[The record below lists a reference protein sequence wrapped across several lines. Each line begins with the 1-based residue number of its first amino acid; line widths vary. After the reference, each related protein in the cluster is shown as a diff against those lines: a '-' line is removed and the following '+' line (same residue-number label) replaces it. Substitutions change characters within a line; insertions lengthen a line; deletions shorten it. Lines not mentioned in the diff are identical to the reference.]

1 MKHEKIAFDRCTIL
15 PLWLLLSLL
24 MFPSVLFA
32 SAGSVVFV
40 LGKVEVVSPAGT
52 NLDLKKG
59 MKVNSGDKIIAH
71 KRGQVMIKMTDNSK
85 ITIRP
90 NSTLIVQGYKY
101 NKKPKDDKA
110 HYEILAG
117 TFRSITGAIGKTNK
131 KAFKLKM
138 PVGTM
143 GIRGTDFVARYG
155 KEGFYVDVNN
165 GGVSIRNGNGS
176 IDVNPGD
183 FGHIGRDGSAPV
195 FTDKLPEGMTIIAKD
210 DDGGNGATQEE
221 EMSAIAIRDS
231 EGDTRGAIDELV
243 AAGLPSQAIIV
254 GGEAMGMEE
263 TEVIEQLI
271 ESSPDSTQL
280 MEQLIKDMPDQA
292 GNILTMGIAKNKL
305 NADQAT
311 SIMKSSGGD
320 TKVLES
326 SIALGNLMAPSAK
339 DKEERRKKRKEE
351 RESIRTQ
358 VESREGESRRSK
370 VETVPVEETTTD
382 PQLIPGSGTGGGED
396 ASPS

>member
-1 MKHEKIAFDRCTIL
+1 MKNQNSFVRNTSLFATLLIIL
-15 PLWLLLSLL
+15 TVLY
-24 MFPSVLFA
+24 PSFVFA
-32 SAGSVVFV
+32 SAGNAIFV
-40 LGKVEVVSPAGT
+40 LGKVDVISPAGT
-52 NLDLKKG
+52 TLKLKKG
-59 MKVNSGDKIIAH
+59 MNVNSGDKIVTYR
-71 KRGQVMIKMTDNSK
+71 KGQVMIKMTDNSK
-85 ITIRP
+85 ITVRP
-90 NSTLIVQGYKY
+90 DSTLIVKDYKY
-101 NKKPKDDKA
+101 YKTQQKDKA

-117 TFRSITGAIGKTNK
+117 TFRSITGAIGKSNK

-155 KEGFYVDVNN
+155 KDGFYVDVNN
-165 GGVSIRNGNGS
+165 GGVRIRNGNGS
-176 IDVNPGD
+176 IDVSPGD

-195 FTDKLPEGMTIIAKD
+195 FTEQLPDGMTIFAKD
-210 DDGGNGATQEE
+210 DDENAASQEE

-231 EGDTRGAIDELV
+231 EGDTRGAIGELV
-243 AAGLPSQAIIV
+243 RAGLPSQAIIV

-280 MEQLIKDMPDQA
+280 MEQLIEDMPDQA

-311 SIMKSSGGD
+311 SIMKSRGGD
-320 TKVLES
+320 AKVLDS
-326 SIALGNLMAPSAK
+326 AIALGNLMAPSEK
-339 DKEERRKKRKEE
+339 DKEERRKE
-351 RESIRTQ
+351 REDKKNQI
-358 VESREGESRRSK
+358 ESSEGGTIRSK
-370 VETVPVEETTTD
+370 VEAAPVEESTTD